1 MKQSSIRIDPQWPA
15 IFPVDTE
22 ATVCSHKMIEGSR
35 ELPRCH
41 QHRFCGRRQAGKQ
54 ASSPRRSAG
63 DPTGGSW
70 SRGAFPARGRV
81 IHGRSRG
88 AAAAKPSSQLQFCT
102 PLVPHLVIELS
113 PARGSG
119 CTHVHSWESI
129 AHVSHASAAV
139 RPSGYVLMNGYG
151 RASSSHLSAACLPRC
166 HPPML
171 PFPHRRGWNTAVQPA
186 APPSSPRVEH
196 SRTARSSQGAWG
208 RVSTEEPVGL

>member
-1 MKQSSIRIDPQWPA
+1 MKTSSISLACWVCLALLLHLLHKYYLCFQGRLSETNSWLNASVNQATPLELNLVYSSLNIKMKQSSIRIDPQWPA
-15 IFPVDTE
+15 IFPVNTE

-88 AAAAKPSSQLQFCT
+88 AAAAEPSSQLQFST
-102 PLVPHLVIELS
+102 PLIPHLVI
-113 PARGSG
+113 
-119 CTHVHSWESI
+119 
-129 AHVSHASAAV
+129 
-139 RPSGYVLMNGYG
+139 
-151 RASSSHLSAACLPRC
+151 
-166 HPPML
+166 
-171 PFPHRRGWNTAVQPA
+171 
-186 APPSSPRVEH
+186 
-196 SRTARSSQGAWG
+196 
-208 RVSTEEPVGL
+208 